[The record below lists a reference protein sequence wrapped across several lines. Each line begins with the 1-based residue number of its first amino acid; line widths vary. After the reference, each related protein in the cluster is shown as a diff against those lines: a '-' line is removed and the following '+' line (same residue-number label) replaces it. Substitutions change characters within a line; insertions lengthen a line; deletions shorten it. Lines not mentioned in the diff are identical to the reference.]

1 MLKRCFIALAALVA
15 VTVSAC
21 GTTTNSNVATVAGY
35 ASTIAGGLKG
45 ALPTIASIAGINPA
59 TEATIATTV
68 ADLQVVAA
76 QLQTAASASAA
87 QPLVKQLEADINT
100 VVAATATIQGLPPN
114 VQLALQAAQVLLP
127 PMEQV
132 IGMVVPSPAAA
143 RAKAV
148 PMSPAAA
155 TCILKQQAGQS
166 C

>member
-1 MLKRCFIALAALVA
+1 MLRRFAVAGAAALALMVA
-15 VTVSAC
+15 AC
-21 GTTTNSNVATVAGY
+21 GTATNTQIATIAGY

-45 ALPTIASIAGINPA
+45 ALPTIAGVVGINPA
-59 TEATIATTV
+59 TETTIATAV
-68 ADLQVVAA
+68 GDLQVVAA

-87 QPLVKQLEADINT
+87 QPLVQQIETDVNT
-100 VVAATATIQGLPPN
+100 IVASAAKIQGLPSD
-114 VQLALQAAQVLLP
+114 VQLALEAAQVLLP

-132 IGMVVPSPAAA
+132 IGMVVPPSAAP
-143 RAKAV
+143 AKAI